1 MKISAAPTKY
11 MLSPSP
17 CTALRMGS
25 TANSGSVPIMISR
38 ISRRAGGT
46 GVGVVRCAKSRMP
59 RKNSTTM
66 SLMSLQ

>member
-1 MKISAAPTKY
+1 

-25 TANSGSVPIMISR
+25 TANSGSVPMMMSR

-46 GVGVVRCAKSRMP
+46 GVGRGAVRQIADAAEE
-59 RKNSTTM
+59 
-66 SLMSLQ
+66 LHHHVA